1 MTDEEAGRPAGPPRP
16 EGAVELDAKG
26 LRALAHPVR
35 VQLVGLLRTHG
46 PSTATRLAERMGLTS
61 GATSYHL
68 RRLADAGFVA
78 EDTGRGNARERW
90 WHAVHRS
97 TWFTDTGLA
106 DQEPEAALGYLQA
119 IVAAHTRTAQ
129 QALDALPAMP
139 RPWRDV
145 FDLNDWALRL
155 TPEEA
160 TRLGAELVELVGRY
174 RQAGPED
181 ATAGPDGTGRVA
193 VIVQLLPQPAE
204 GPEAGAAPADPAA
217 PGTRTTPGTP
227 GTPDTPGDPLEGR

>member
-1 MTDEEAGRPAGPPRP
+1 MTDEEAGLPAGPPRP
-16 EGAVELDAKG
+16 EGAVVLDAKA

-68 RRLADAGFVA
+68 RQLAAAGFVA
-78 EDTGRGNARERW
+78 EDTERGNARERW

-97 TWFTDTGLA
+97 TWFTDMGLA
-106 DQEPEAALGYLQA
+106 DQEPEAALGYLQS
-119 IVAAHTRTAQ
+119 IVTAHAQTAQ
-129 QALDALPAMP
+129 RALSALPTMP

-160 TRLGAELVELVGRY
+160 TRLGTELVELVGRY
-174 RQAGPED
+174 RQARPED
-181 ATAGPDGTGRVA
+181 QAAAPDDTRRVS
-193 VIVQLLPQPAE
+193 VVVQLLPQPTE
-204 GPEAGAAPADPAA
+204 GPGPAADPEAQATPAPAAGPPAPADL
-217 PGTRTTPGTP
+217 RE
-227 GTPDTPGDPLEGR
+227 DR

>member
-1 MTDEEAGRPAGPPRP
+1 MTDEESGLPAGPPRP
-16 EGAVELDAKG
+16 EGAVELDAKR

-68 RRLADAGFVA
+68 RQLAAAGFVA

-97 TWFTDTGLA
+97 TWFTDMGLA
-106 DQEPEAALGYLQA
+106 DREPEAALGYLQS
-119 IVAAHTRTAQ
+119 IVTAHTRTAQ
-129 QALDALPAMP
+129 RALGALPTMP

-174 RQAGPED
+174 RQAGPQD
-181 ATAGPDGTGRVA
+181 TTAEPDGTARVA
-193 VIVQLLPQPAE
+193 VVVQLLPQPTE
-204 GPEAGAAPADPAA
+204 GPEPGAATMTPDTTADPAA
-217 PGTRTTPGTP
+217 DPGTP
-227 GTPDTPGDPLEGR
+227 AADPLEHR